1 MRHPSLRD
9 KSSWGLCR
17 RVWDQSSGSIRNVD
31 WKPES
36 WSSLLSPH
44 LQGLSD
50 LSDVGGLNGGHV
62 FNKLYDNDLDVKRII
77 AEHMNPKGVQH
88 SDDRAY

>member
-1 MRHPSLRD
+1 MGSV
-9 KSSWGLCR
+9 CR

-36 WSSLLSPH
+36 WSSLLSPY
-44 LQGLSD
+44 QGLSD
-50 LSDVGGLNGGHV
+50 SSNVGGLDGGHV
-62 FNKLYDNDLDVKRII
+62 FNELYDNGLNVKRII

-88 SDDRAY
+88 SGDSGYRQ